1 MSLSRIPMGVFLLV
15 CTALIGCGG
24 GQKKSGPSLDSQ
36 YRTALAEPDLAA
48 RVSRLLA
55 LADKQGKAG
64 DLLGMEQS
72 LNAAAG
78 AAKGMDDAKG
88 KGLALNRVAEALG
101 KSGRASQ
108 AKSLLREVSKAADQI
123 AEDEIRVS
131 VLSRMSYVYGKHLGS
146 QDVATGYLR
155 NCEEIAAGIQRP
167 EGKIDA
173 LLEVALTYHELTLA
187 DRAEALLNQSL
198 QSARALEDP
207 RKRADSVANAAA
219 TLGQMAKSDEA
230 NAAFQEAE
238 KLAGEIPD
246 PISRAYA
253 FVHLS
258 DKLKACGRRAGAQKA
273 LKQAEAAAD
282 QVTDSSLRIP
292 LLETIDRSRR

>member
-1 MSLSRIPMGVFLLV
+1 MSQSRIPTAVLLLAV
-15 CTALIGCGG
+15 TVLAGCGDG
-24 GQKKSGPSLDSQ
+24 KKKSGTSLDSQ

-48 RVSRLLA
+48 RVSRLLTV
-55 LADKQGKAG
+55 ADKQSKAG

-88 KGLALNRVAEALG
+88 RGLALNRVAEALG
-101 KSGRASQ
+101 KAGRASE

-123 AEDEIRVS
+123 AEDEIKVS
-131 VLSRMSYVYGKHLGS
+131 VLSRMAYIYGKHLSS
-146 QDVATGYLR
+146 QDVATGYLK
-155 NCEEIAAGIQRP
+155 NCEEIAGGIQRP

-173 LLEVALTYHELTLA
+173 LLEVALTYHELTFA
-187 DRAEALLNQSL
+187 DQAKGLLDQSL
-198 QSARALEDP
+198 QAARTLEDP

-219 TLGQMAKSDEA
+219 TLSRMAKTDQA
-230 NAAFQEAE
+230 NAAFQDAE
-238 KLAGEIPD
+238 KAAGEIPD

-253 FVHLS
+253 FLHLS
-258 DKLKACGRRAGAQKA
+258 DELKACGRRTDSQKA
-273 LKQAEAAAD
+273 LQQAEAAAD
-282 QVTDSSLRIP
+282 KVTDSSMRLP